1 MSEAG
6 NPVSFYS
13 FAENKKLTIQGV
25 GLPFQE
31 TDMHPIGYKSPSAGV
46 YTIQLAM
53 FDGLFTTQN
62 VYLEDTLL
70 NSIHDLK
77 NAPYT
82 FSTEQGTFDD
92 RFILRFT
99 NSTLSVNPIA
109 LQDVVVIKN
118 QSTIEVLASSNM
130 ILDKVNLFDMRGRL
144 IASNENINANATQF
158 TNLAIANQVLLVQIF
173 DEFGNSVTKK
183 LIF

>member
-1 MSEAG
+1 M
-6 NPVSFYS
+6 
-13 FAENKKLTIQGV
+13 
-25 GLPFQE
+25 
-31 TDMHPIGYKSPSAGV
+31 
-46 YTIQLAM
+46 
-53 FDGLFTTQN
+53 
-62 VYLEDTLL
+62 L

-144 IASNENINANATQF
+144 IASNENINSNTTQF
-158 TNLAIANQVLLVQIF
+158 ANLAIANQVLLVQIF
-173 DEFGNSVTKK
+173 DEYGNSVTKK